1 MNRLLVYILLSP
13 RIFYQKMGVNID
25 QLKSILATKL
35 LMDERRPNSL
45 QQVRQKKSDK
55 PTNSSSIGTIIMAAL
70 MGILFLFPLFLSDDL
85 LTQFTLF
92 FILLIFFLSMMLIT
106 DFTSVLIDVRDN
118 LIILPKPVNEKTFLL
133 ARLLHIIAHV
143 SKIVLPMSI
152 PALIYV
158 GVNMQWYGIII
169 LLLLIF
175 FATILSIFIINMV
188 YLLILKITTPEKF
201 KTAISYIQ
209 IVFSII
215 VYGSYQLLP
224 RLMDQVIGSQFIIPQ
239 HAVLL
244 FCPPYWFA
252 GSWLLM
258 YEHHFTLNLFI
269 AFILSI
275 TMPIFSIWLVIKYLA
290 PAFTAKLTLITGS
303 VEEGVELV
311 KNKLVKEKEK
321 TLKERL
327 AKILVKGSIQRMGF
341 LQTWNMTSRS
351 RDFKMKVYPSIGYLI
366 VIILITF
373 IRIKPS
379 SIENLMN
386 AIKQNN
392 SFIIIS
398 MYFSGIILLI
408 SLGQLKI
415 STQWK
420 ASWIYFITPISIPGN
435 IINGAVKALIVK
447 FFAVPA
453 ILLFAGGFYL
463 GGLMQ
468 IPNMLLTIT
477 NQLFIAYT
485 IAYITLNKLPFSEDE
500 HTSQQGRNF
509 LNAMFSMLIP
519 MSIGLMHYF
528 IMNNMPLVIIALCL
542 SGISVWLIYG
552 SVNNMGWSKIKAA
565 V

>member
-1 MNRLLVYILLSP
+1 MNRLLIYLLLSP
-13 RIFYQKMGVNID
+13 RAFYQKMGVNID

-45 QQVRQKKSDK
+45 QQVRQKKSDT
-55 PTNSSSIGTIIMAAL
+55 PTKSSTLGTIIMAAL
-70 MGILFLFPLFLSDDL
+70 MGILFLFPLFLSNDL

-118 LIILPKPVNEKTFLL
+118 IIILPKPVNEKTFLL

-152 PALIYV
+152 PALIYI
-158 GVNMQWYGIII
+158 GVNMKWHGIII
-169 LLLLIF
+169 LLILIF

-201 KTAISYIQ
+201 KTVISYIQ

-224 RLMDQVIGSQFIIPQ
+224 RLMDKVIGSQFAIPQ
-239 HAVLL
+239 HTVLL

-258 YEHHFTLNLFI
+258 YEHHFTLNLFM
-269 AFILSI
+269 ACILSI
-275 TMPIFSIWLVIKYLA
+275 TMPIISIWLVIKYLA

-303 VEEGVELV
+303 VEEGVGLV
-311 KNKLVKEKEK
+311 KNKPAKGK

-327 AKILVKGSIQRMGF
+327 AKILAKESIQRMGF
-341 LQTWNMTSRS
+341 LQAWNMTSRS

-366 VIILITF
+366 VILLISL
-373 IRIKPS
+373 INIKPS
-379 SIENLMN
+379 SFETLMN
-386 AIKQNN
+386 TIEKNN
-392 SFIIIS
+392 HFIIIS

-415 STQWK
+415 SAQWK
-420 ASWIYFITPISIPGN
+420 ASWIYYVTPISIPGN
-435 IINGAVKALIVK
+435 IINGAVKALIIK
-447 FFAVPA
+447 FFAIPA
-453 ILLFAGGFYL
+453 LIIFIGGYYL

-468 IPNMLLTIT
+468 VPNLLLAVT
-477 NQLFIAYT
+477 NQIFIAYT

-509 LNAMFSMLIP
+509 LNAMFSILIP
-519 MSIGLMHYF
+519 MSIGLLHYF
-528 IMNNMPLVIIALCL
+528 IMNNLPLVIIALCL